1 MAGGKSNTHSQN
13 WLKLVY
19 QAVAWANMA
28 DNAATSPFTNIYVEL
43 STGTLTAT
51 SAQNTTE
58 AAYTSYARV
67 AVARTTGGWSLSSQ
81 TISNVAA
88 ITFPAATGG
97 SETETYFSTGTASSG
112 VGIVL
117 HWAPLTASLAVS
129 SGITPSFAIG
139 ALTVTE
145 A

>member
-67 AVARTTGGWSLSSQ
+67 AVARTTGGWGLSSQ

-88 ITFPAATGG
+88 ITFPAATANW
-97 SETETYFSTGTASSG
+97 GTITHVAIFDAATSGNMLMYSALDSS
-112 VGIVL
+112 VIIN
-117 HWAPLTASLAVS
+117 S
-129 SGITPSFAIG
+129 SDTFEFAAG
-139 ALTVTE
+139 ALNIQLG
-145 A
+145 